1 MSHVSQIQLV
11 LMCAGTSWRGVVQC
25 NQIKSEVEK
34 ILPPFPPRS
43 SYEVIYVSLLCPIFP
58 PPPPLKYMQ
67 CTPEVN
73 TCRYSEH
80 LFPLVREVSIGNKWF
95 IRCWIWSLRNR
106 MTLILIMLTKFLPN
120 KPHSLSRKDDKT
132 SLFHVK
138 IFFHQSLMNYTH
150 AVHKP
155 SLLFQVLMCNPCLV
169 SKFEPS
175 WWEWWSL

>member
-1 MSHVSQIQLV
+1 MKLYM
-11 LMCAGTSWRGVVQC
+11 LAFYVQFF
-25 NQIKSEVEK
+25 I
-34 ILPPFPPRS
+34 
-43 SYEVIYVSLLCPIFP
+43 
-58 PPPPLKYMQ
+58 PPPLKYMQ